1 VFVIHIALGS
11 GKALSYSDQEAL
23 VNIGRL
29 PHPTPAELTD
39 EQRAVYEAI
48 TEGPRGKGPFR
59 LTDDE
64 GRLQGPFNA
73 MLINPQLGLSLQ
85 RLGADIRYR
94 STLDARERE
103 IAILALA
110 HLRESAFEW
119 YAHERVGRAI
129 GMTRQELDALD
140 VGAEAPA
147 SFTDRERVVL
157 ATVRALVSERDLDDA
172 TYDEAQRHLGRTT
185 LADLITLVGYY
196 DLLALSMRAWRAPL
210 PEGETRRPDPVP
222 AP

>member
-1 VFVIHIALGS
+1 M
-11 GKALSYSDQEAL
+11 D
-23 VNIGRL
+23 IGRL
-29 PHPTPAELTD
+29 PHPTPGELTD
-39 EQRAVYEAI
+39 DQRAVYDEI
-48 TEGPRGKGPFR
+48 TGGPRGSGPFR

-64 GRLQGPFNA
+64 GRLHGPFNA
-73 MLINPQLGLSLQ
+73 MLVNPQLGLTVQ
-85 RLGADIRYR
+85 QLGADIRYR

-110 HLRESAFEW
+110 HLRDSDFEW
-119 YAHERVGRAI
+119 YAHERVGLVV
-129 GMTRQELDALD
+129 GMTQEELDALD
-140 VGAEAPA
+140 VGGPAPA

-157 ATVRALVSERDLDDA
+157 AATRALVSERDLDDA
-172 TYDEAQRHLGRTT
+172 TYDDAVRLLGRTT

-196 DLLALSMRAWRAPL
+196 DLLALSMRAWRVPL